1 MVHPEEEEQEDD
13 EFEPADEETVEE
25 FETVERED
33 VPEVVEEFDLFDDNA
48 PDEIPSSGF
57 KTKGGEIP
65 DYEPTVEEVL
75 SYAMGKTA
83 DPSQPTPAT
92 MEVEMDDG
100 DALPEGMEEALDE
113 VMEEVAPAGPEVEP
127 EGDEADIEGLDE
139 AFAEDD
145 DEET

>member
-1 MVHPEEEEQEDD
+1 MHPEEEEQEDE
-13 EFEPADEETVEE
+13 EFEPAEEETVEE
-25 FETVERED
+25 FETVEE
-33 VPEVVEEFDLFDDNA
+33 VGEPEVVEEFDTFDDDA

-75 SYAMGKTA
+75 SYAMGKTV
-83 DPSQPTPAT
+83 DPSQPTPST

-113 VMEEVAPAGPEVEP
+113 VMEEVAPAEP
-127 EGDEADIEGLDE
+127 VDEDEGAGIEGLDE

-145 DEET
+145 EEET